1 MSKDQITMYGADW
14 CGDCRRSK
22 RLLAELGVEY
32 TNIDVEADLSA
43 ADKVREINGGA
54 QSIPVI
60 VFSDGTHLTEPSD
73 MDLTAKLKSLS
84 IIQKKLYTQ
93 ADVIAALKTTIGKD
107 PFNTRARMAAAKPA
121 NLWSIT
127 MALFVVTL

>member
-22 RLLAELGVEY
+22 RLFEELNVEY
-32 TNIDVEADLSA
+32 TLIDVDADLSA
-43 ADKVREINGGA
+43 ADKVKEINGGA

-73 MDLTAKLKSLS
+73 NDLKAKLQALK
-84 IIQKKLYTQ
+84 IIQNQLQ
-93 ADVIAALKTTIGKD
+93 IAADVKAALSTTTGKGALRI
-107 PFNTRARMAAAKPA
+107 RAITAADTPA
-121 NLWSIT
+121 NR
-127 MALFVVTL
+127 